1 MFNRLTGADVVA
13 DARMFATLDP
23 TVRHILLPSNRKTL
37 LSDTVG
43 FIRNLPTALVKAFRA
58 TLEEVVEAQLLL
70 HVIDASSSAAV
81 EHTARVRE
89 VLQEIGAGETP
100 QVLVFNKVDAMPEG
114 ERLDAQ
120 ALAGRIAGDGMIPAV
135 AVSARTGE
143 GFAELL
149 AIMDRTLVL
158 DPVAMAKFRI
168 PLTEGALVSLLHDR
182 ARVTSSNYTD
192 EACELEAETPESI
205 RRRLKQYVV

>member
-1 MFNRLTGADVVA
+1 M
-13 DARMFATLDP
+13 
-23 TVRHILLPSNRKTL
+23 
-37 LSDTVG
+37 
-43 FIRNLPTALVKAFRA
+43 
-58 TLEEVVEAQLLL
+58 
-70 HVIDASSSAAV
+70 
-81 EHTARVRE
+81 
-89 VLQEIGAGETP
+89 
-100 QVLVFNKVDAMPEG
+100 LVFNKVDAMPEG

-149 AIMDRTLVL
+149 AMMDKTLVL

-168 PLTEGALVSLLHDR
+168 PLTEGALVSMLHDC